1 MNNTHK
7 SPYVT
12 GEKQIRFSKPKNNSI
27 QHSLL
32 HSFLL
37 TQIGYYPNAY
47 GQRVEH
53 IRGLNEHTYLYCQS
67 GRGHVILNGEKI
79 TLKKHEVICIPSGT
93 PHVYY
98 ADAQD
103 PWTFFRIQFTCPPST
118 FNHYLENGSAYRHD
132 LSADRVYNI
141 SKYLNELMEIAN
153 VNYSEAYIIISSQL
167 LQIILTYSF
176 ICKNANAEDN
186 QNQVLNRCISY
197 MENHYDKEITLEQL
211 SEITGLSI
219 SYISTIF
226 KTNLNTSPINYLI
239 HLRIEKACELLR
251 MSNSKV
257 YEIAY
262 SVGYDNALYFSR
274 LFKKHMNV
282 SPKEYRTLEF
292 KHQSVN
298 HEEY

>member
-12 GEKQIRFSKPKNNSI
+12 GEKQIRFATSKNSTL

-32 HSFLL
+32 HSFVV

-47 GQRVEH
+47 GHRVEH
-53 IRGLNEHTYLYCQS
+53 QNGLNEHTYLYCQS
-67 GRGHVILNGEKI
+67 GCGVVLMNGKHYTLEKHQI
-79 TLKKHEVICIPSGT
+79 ICIPSNV
-93 PHVYY
+93 PHTYY

-103 PWTFFRIQFTCPPST
+103 PWTFFRIQFTCPASSFKHFMQEGP
-118 FNHYLENGSAYRHD
+118 AYRNN

-153 VNYSEAYIIISSQL
+153 FNYTEAYIIISSQL

-176 ICKNANAEDN
+176 ICKNTNSADDQNA
-186 QNQVLNRCISY
+186 VLNRCISY

-211 SEITGLSI
+211 SEVTGLSI

-226 KTNLNTSPINYLI
+226 RANLNTSPINYLI

-251 MSNSKV
+251 MSNSKI
-257 YEIAY
+257 YEVAY
-262 SVGYDNALYFSR
+262 AVGYDNPLYFSR
-274 LFKKHMNV
+274 LFKKHMNM
-282 SPKEYRTLEF
+282 SPKEYKALEF
-292 KHQSVN
+292 NQHIN
-298 HEEY
+298 TPITE